1 MLWISKTSYVSIKIE
16 FLMAKRKFTLFT
28 FTKYSNNE
36 MSSTFTGVCMMSD
49 NKKGNIV
56 IFNQA
61 EWAALALQHSS
72 FLEENYDKSGFTNEN
87 VSTGSSYNENQ
98 FNTKF
103 SGSVMNV
110 DAESDEIPQ
119 NPSNA
124 DDSVIMIDWS

>member
-1 MLWISKTSYVSIKIE
+1 
-16 FLMAKRKFTLFT
+16 MAKRKFTLFT

-124 DDSVIMIDWS
+124 DDSVIMID